1 MGAERK
7 HRIRT
12 LKGLGA
18 AVCREVPSLAAK
30 YVLSIDQSTT
40 GTAVFVFDP
49 EGQAVAQ
56 VNREITQYYP
66 SPGWV
71 EHDPVEIWNVTKDLI
86 GEALAKAGIAS
97 SQLAAIGVTNQRETT
112 VLWDRE
118 TGEPVGPAVVWQCRR
133 TAAMCEQMKADGL
146 EPKFRDKTGLVLD
159 AYFSGTKIRWMLEND
174 SELRARARQG
184 QLAFGTVDSW
194 LVYNLTGGTVHI
206 TDYTNASRTLLF
218 NIHSLEWDSEL
229 LQIMEI
235 PASLL
240 PEVRSSSEVYGHTV
254 EDAPVPGG
262 IPIAGIAGDQQ
273 AALFGQACYD
283 PGMVKATY
291 GTGCFIL
298 MQTGERPVPSDSG
311 LLTTI
316 AWGVGGK
323 VFYALEGSI
332 FIAGAAVQWLRD
344 ELGLIETAAETE
356 GLALSVPNTNGAYF
370 VPAFVGLGAPYWDPY
385 ARGTLVGLTRGV
397 NKQHIVRAALESV
410 AYQTKDIVG
419 VMSRDSRIPIDIVRI
434 DGGASVN
441 NFLAQFQA
449 DILNVPVE
457 RPRVSETTA
466 LGAAFLAGLAVG
478 LWEDQEAVRR
488 TWKAGERM
496 EPNMDERERN
506 RLYQGWQQAV
516 RRSLNWEQ
524 SRDA

>member
-1 MGAERK
+1 M
-7 HRIRT
+7 
-12 LKGLGA
+12 A
-18 AVCREVPSLAAK
+18 ANH
-30 YVLSIDQSTT
+30 VLSIDQGTT
-40 GTAVFVFDP
+40 GTTVFVFDYT
-49 EGQAVAQ
+49 GQAKAQ
-56 VNREITQYYP
+56 VYREIKQFYP
-66 SPGWV
+66 RPGWV
-71 EHDPVEIWNVTKDLI
+71 EHDAAEIWDVTQELI
-86 GEALAKAGIAS
+86 GEALEKAEIS
-97 SQLAAIGVTNQRETT
+97 SDQLAAIGVTNQRETT

-118 TGEPVGPAVVWQCRR
+118 TGEPVGRAVVWQCRR

-146 EPKFRDKTGLVLD
+146 GPTFRKKTGLVLD

-174 SELRARARQG
+174 ADLRSRARQG

-194 LVYNLTGGTVHI
+194 LIYNLTGGTVHI

-218 NIHSLEWDSEL
+218 NIHTLEWDSEL
-229 LQIMEI
+229 LRLLEI

-240 PEVRSSSEVYGHTV
+240 PEVRSSSEVYGYTV
-254 EDAPVPGG
+254 EASKVPAG

-273 AALFGQACYD
+273 AALFGQACFD

-298 MQTGERPVPSDSG
+298 MQTGEVPVPSESG

-316 AWGVGGK
+316 AWGVGGRIC
-323 VFYALEGSI
+323 YALEGSI

-344 ELGLIETAAETE
+344 ELELIGTAAETE
-356 GLALSVPNTNGAYF
+356 SLALSVPDTNGAYF

-385 ARGTLVGLTRGV
+385 ARGTIVGLTRGV
-397 NKQHIVRAALESV
+397 NKRHIVRAALESV

-441 NFLAQFQA
+441 DFLAQFQA

-457 RPRVSETTA
+457 RPLVAETTA
-466 LGAAFLAGLAVG
+466 VGAAFLAGLAVG
-478 LWEDQEAVRR
+478 LWEDQEALRR

-496 EPNMDERERN
+496 EPNMEEKQRN